1 MGESNKMNDEIQK
14 LEAEIKQLE
23 EQGISIPES
32 YGSPDIEKK
41 DSIYKFFRE
50 ILHLPESWKV
60 GNLKNDEIGKSRLSV
75 RSYLELAAYNKAEGQ
90 SIVSEYFT
98 SKANILASTSMGRD
112 GFVVKTI
119 VTSIKK
125 EDKASNSMPIK
136 RTLFGGWK
144 KDESAQAQ

>member
-1 MGESNKMNDEIQK
+1 MSEIDE
-14 LEAEIKQLE
+14 EIKKVEEEIKNLE
-23 EQGISIPES
+23 DKGVTLES
-32 YGSPDIEKK
+32 QYGSPEPEKK

-60 GNLKNDEIGKSRLSV
+60 GNLKNDEIGRSRLSV
-75 RSYLELAAYNKAEGQ
+75 RSYLELAEFNYSEGQ
-90 SIVSEYFT
+90 NKVANYFKKKADIV
-98 SKANILASTSMGRD
+98 ASTSMGRD

-125 EDKASNSMPIK
+125 EDKGNNTPMK

-144 KDESAQAQ
+144 KDESAQPA